1 MNSIPP
7 GVGMMPAT
15 TTTTATTHH
24 IEVREIV
31 TRKKKKREK
40 YDSDA
45 IFGTFALQRGGTG

>member
-31 TRKKKKREK
+31 TRKKK
-40 YDSDA
+40 
-45 IFGTFALQRGGTG
+45 TGKI